1 MFLLAHSSKLVRL
14 KDWILTV
21 TIGLSVVIGNGCAV
35 LPAGGAV
42 AAGTGTVI
50 YVKGELQ
57 ATVDGTMDRAWTAS
71 QAALKELQMPVTTEE
86 KDARNGKLTARG
98 AGDKKVTLRVKKV
111 TGTSTEIGVRV
122 GLWGDEAMSREIL
135 DKIKKYL

>member
-1 MFLLAHSSKLVRL
+1 MRIKN
-14 KDWILTV
+14 WIFTV
-21 TIGLSVVIGNGCAV
+21 AIGLSVLFCNGCAA
-35 LPAGGAV
+35 LLAGGAV
-42 AAGTGTVI
+42 AAGAGTVV

-57 ATVDGTMDRAWTAS
+57 ATVDGTMDHAWTAS

-86 KDARNGKLTARG
+86 KDALNGKLTARG
-98 AGDKKVTLRVKKV
+98 AGDRKVTVRVKKV

-135 DKIKKYL
+135 DKIKKHL